1 MQTRRDILRL
11 LGGAALAGT
20 LPACSRDE
28 SSAIPNPEPPPPTP
42 VEAPPVQAPD
52 NLHFQDIREISKRL
66 RNGSLS
72 PVELTQRMLDRIYA
86 LDGRLKSYATLTADR
101 ALSAAIRARE
111 ELANGDYRG
120 PLHGVPVAVKD
131 LVYTKGTRTM
141 SGSAVYRD
149 FVPDFDATVVRRLE
163 DAGAVLLGKL
173 NLTEGAMAGYHPEF
187 DIPVNPWDE
196 RFWPGASSS
205 GSGVAVAAGLCF
217 AALGTATGGSIRFP
231 TMANGIVGL
240 KPTYGRVSRH
250 GVMPLSPS
258 MDHVGPMTRRV
269 ADSALVLQA
278 LAGHDPE
285 DPTSLAGAVPEMIQ
299 EVNPGIAGLTIGYDR
314 AFATAG
320 TDAGLAASIDE
331 ALATLEQLGAR
342 LVEMTMPEGSD
353 RLLDIW
359 LPICAFEARRAHAE
373 SLETRPDEFGPY
385 FRDFLELGATIT
397 EEQYAAASAQRD
409 AFTAKYLAMLD
420 GVDAAVLPAGGVTFP
435 LDPSVMYGDGEDL
448 EPLFAAVQMQHT
460 IPANFAGT
468 PSLTLPCGFAD
479 DLRPYTLQLLG
490 PRLSEPK
497 LCQIGHAYEAAT
509 LWHQRHPKV

>member
-28 SSAIPNPEPPPPTP
+28 ISATPQPQPPQPSP
-42 VEAPPVQAPD
+42 VEAPD
-52 NLHFQDIREISKRL
+52 SLHFQDIRELSKRL

-72 PVELTQRMLDRIYA
+72 PVELTQRMLDRIHA
-86 LDGRLKSYATLTADR
+86 LDGRLKSYATVTADR
-101 ALSAAIRARE
+101 ALSAAHRASA
-111 ELANGDYRG
+111 ELANGEYRG

-131 LVYTKGTRTM
+131 LVYTKGTPTM

-149 FVPDFDATVVRRLE
+149 FVPEFDATVVRRLE

-187 DIPVNPWDE
+187 DIPVNPWND

-217 AALGTATGGSIRFP
+217 AALGTDTGGSIRFP
-231 TMANGIVGL
+231 AMANGIVGL

-250 GVMPLSPS
+250 GVMPLSTS

-278 LAGHDPE
+278 LAGHDPG
-285 DPTSLAGAVPEMIQ
+285 DPTSLAEPVPEMMQ
-299 EVNPGIAGLTIGYDR
+299 GLTPGIAGLTIGYDR

-342 LVEMTMPEGSD
+342 LVEVTMPEGSE
-353 RLLDIW
+353 RLVETW
-359 LPICAFEARRAHAE
+359 FPICAFEAHQAHAE
-373 SLETRPDEFGPY
+373 SFRTRPDDFGPY

-397 EEQYAAASAQRD
+397 VEQYAAASAQRD
-409 AFTAKYLAMLD
+409 AFTERYLVMLD
-420 GVDAAVLPAGGVTFP
+420 SVDAAVLPAGGVTFP
-435 LDPSVMYGDGEDL
+435 LDPTVMYKGSEEL
-448 EPLFAAVQMQHT
+448 ESLFAAVQMQHT

-479 DLRPYTLQLLG
+479 DARPHALQFLG
-490 PRLSEPK
+490 PRLSEAK
-497 LCQIGHAYEAAT
+497 LCRIGHAYEAAT
-509 LWHQRHPKV
+509 PWHQRHPEL